1 MSLNHDLIFWY
12 EDILGNVKEKSFTQF
27 VKMADNQVD
36 RQVYHKLMLLEGM
49 IQRLLNHFK

>member
-1 MSLNHDLIFWY
+1 MILICWY
-12 EDILGNVKEKSFTQF
+12 EDILGNVKEKLFTQF